1 MNLELFIAKRLAY
14 SKDKKTFTSRPI
26 IRIALAGV
34 AIGFSVMIIAVS
46 IVTGF
51 KKEIRNKVIGFG
63 SHIQISNYDENNSYE
78 SRPID
83 REQKFLTV
91 LKSNKEIKQMT
102 NS

>member
-34 AIGFSVMIIAVS
+34 AIGFSVMIIAVA

-63 SHIQISNYDENNSYE
+63 SHIQISNYDDNNSYE
-78 SRPID
+78 SRPIEK
-83 REQKFLTV
+83 EQKFLKV
-91 LKSNKEIKQMT
+91 LK
-102 NS
+102 